1 MGEISTLL
9 AEILA
14 QLLTQ
19 ITDFA
24 PRLLSAL
31 LLLLVG
37 FGVGWLI
44 AALLRRVLKQLAFE
58 NLMERTGLADALS
71 AAGFGVDASTI
82 LSRLI
87 FWLLFLGFLLSAI
100 DALGLQAAAAA
111 MRSLVAFSP
120 NLIGS
125 VLIVIGGALL
135 ARFTGQTVQAIAAR
149 AGLEMAGG
157 LGQAVRY
164 FLLALTFVLA
174 VGQLG
179 LKVDFLGDALINLVI
194 VLVAVLGLALALG
207 GRDIVTNLLAG
218 FYVREIYTL
227 GDTIQIGDHSGNL
240 EAIDTLKATIRTEEG
255 NISVPNSLLINEV
268 TVAQK

>member
-9 AEILA
+9 AAILA
-14 QLLTQ
+14 QL
-19 ITDFA
+19 TDFV
-24 PRLLSAL
+24 PRLLLSL
-31 LLLLVG
+31 LLLLAGSV
-37 FGVGWLI
+37 VGWLM
-44 AALLRRVLKQLAFE
+44 AALLRRVLKRLAFE

-71 AAGFGVDASTI
+71 AAGFDVDASTI

-87 FWLLFLGFLLSAI
+87 FWLIFFGFLLSAI

-111 MRSLVAFSP
+111 MRSLVAFIP

-135 ARFTGQTVQAIAAR
+135 ARFVGQTVQAFAAR

-157 LGQAVRY
+157 LAQAVRY
-164 FLLALTFVLA
+164 FLMALTFVLA

-179 LKVDFLGDALINLVI
+179 LRVDFLGDALIDLVI

-207 GRDIVTNLLAG
+207 GRDIVNNLLAG

-227 GDTIQIGDHSGNL
+227 GDAIHIGDHSGSL

-255 NISVPNSLLINEV
+255 EISVPNSLLINEV
-268 TVAQK
+268 TFSEK